1 MFKFGFISKHQ
12 HGFLAKHS
20 TITQMFECVNDWS
33 FTLNIGHSVVVIYTD
48 FAKAFDKVVHTKLL
62 FKLQSY
68 GIDGLVLKWI
78 EQVLIDRLHCAS
90 TAIKLE

>member
-20 TITQMFECVNDWS
+20 TVTQMFEYVIDWS
-33 FTLNIGHSVVVIYTD
+33 FTLNIGNSIDVIYID

-78 EQVLIDRLHCAS
+78 EQFLMTPLKVL
-90 TAIKLE
+90 E